1 MTATSDSLPFQAV
14 LALTEQL
21 TGGSRQ
27 RLPWAHVR
35 QILDDL
41 TEGHFWIGYAWGVT
55 GQRGHI
61 QPAAD
66 GRS

>member
-21 TGGSRQ
+21 TGGSSQ
-27 RLPWAHVR
+27 RLSWTHIR

-41 TEGHFWIGYAWGVT
+41 TEGHFWLGYAWGL
-55 GQRGHI
+55 
-61 QPAAD
+61 
-66 GRS
+66 